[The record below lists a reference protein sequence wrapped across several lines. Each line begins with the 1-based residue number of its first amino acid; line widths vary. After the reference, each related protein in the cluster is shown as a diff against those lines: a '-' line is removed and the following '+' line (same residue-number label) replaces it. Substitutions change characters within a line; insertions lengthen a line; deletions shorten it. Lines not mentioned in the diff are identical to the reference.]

1 MLKKRAHKRIS
12 LSNIAKHVWMKNQM
26 DDLSKGG
33 QTLPGRMS
41 LHEMVRKDEA
51 SAGAFGLGRK
61 KSTTGG
67 IGGVDTAS
75 GASNLG
81 GAGRSRVSP
90 KLPSPSPR
98 NGASSEKPP
107 KEAVKDQTFRFG
119 KLNLFGSRR
128 ST

>member
-26 DDLSKGG
+26 DELSKGG

-67 IGGVDTAS
+67 IGGGS
-75 GASNLG
+75 GIGGGGNTEGNL
-81 GAGRSRVSP
+81 P
-90 KLPSPSPR
+90 
-98 NGASSEKPP
+98 
-107 KEAVKDQTFRFG
+107 
-119 KLNLFGSRR
+119 
-128 ST
+128 